1 MSVRSLPFSS
11 QLSPPGDLSPIGRHS
26 TLAAVLLFH
35 LLAAAG
41 LWQAVQP
48 GPLPPAGAVIRVDWL
63 ALPAPVATP
72 PPAKAAAPRPQPP
85 ATRPVIASTA
95 VTAPVTAQAPEAVI
109 APDPVPA
116 APPVVAATALASSSP
131 SPVAAAPLQA
141 PAAPRLIPASA
152 VMYRVPPAQV
162 YPLAS
167 RRLGEQGTVLLQLV
181 VDTQGLPQSITLH
194 RSSGHARLDEQAL
207 QAMRAA
213 RFQPHTQNGVAT
225 AWMAIAPLRYEL
237 E

>member
-1 MSVRSLPFSS
+1 MSVRSLLPYPHPM
-11 QLSPPGDLSPIGRHS
+11 LLEDLSPVGRQS
-26 TLAAVLLFH
+26 CFAAVLLLH
-35 LLAAAG
+35 LLAAGAG
-41 LWQAVQP
+41 WQAVQP
-48 GPLPPAGAVIRVDWL
+48 STPPRPAAIVQVDWIAPPAPVPTRPPAAVAAPRPRPPL
-63 ALPAPVATP
+63 ARPVIASAASPSPVLTPPPVAPAAQDTPPPVPAPVATG
-72 PPAKAAAPRPQPP
+72 PASSNPTLAA
-85 ATRPVIASTA
+85 
-95 VTAPVTAQAPEAVI
+95 
-109 APDPVPA
+109 A
-116 APPVVAATALASSSP
+116 APPVAT
-131 SPVAAAPLQA
+131 PV
-141 PAAPRLIPASA
+141 PRLIPASA
-152 VMYRVPPAQV
+152 VMYRVPPAQA

-181 VDTQGLPQSITLH
+181 VDAQGLPHSITLH